1 MSSGEKPVA
10 TPDITPGP
18 RLIATLG
25 LVTTL
30 CGALIVSVWQATL
43 PAIAANKKIV
53 LDRAVRALVPD
64 AATIVDYDADAL
76 GVRRASGDATPGTV
90 RFHAAFDGQGKLQA
104 IAAEGSARGYTDA
117 VRVLYGYR
125 PSCECVFGM
134 RVIQM
139 KETPGIGDNVATDP
153 DFLANF
159 VSLDLALAGDMRGLA
174 HAVRAV
180 KHGTKRFAWE
190 IDAIAGATITS
201 KAIGR
206 GINDSAQ
213 RLLPLLVPNLEQL
226 EKGEEKT
233 GKGETGREKGKNL
246 GAAPSSPFSLPPSHF
261 SDAGDPA

>member
-1 MSSGEKPVA
+1 MSTDNPKLPSAPAPG
-10 TPDITPGP
+10 DITPGT
-18 RLIATLG
+18 RLVAALG

-30 CGALIVSVWQATL
+30 CGALIVAVWQLTL

-53 LDRAVRALVPD
+53 LERAVRALVPD
-64 AATIVDYDADAL
+64 AARIVDF
-76 GVRRASGDATPGTV
+76 DATPNGVQRALRDPVPGAV
-90 RFHAAFDGQGKLQA
+90 RFHAAYDAAGQLQA
-104 IAAEGSARGYTDA
+104 IAAEGGARGYADT

-125 PSCECVFGM
+125 PACECIFGI
-134 RVIQM
+134 RVVQM

-159 VSLDLALAGDMRGLA
+159 DSLDLALADDLRGLA

-190 IDAIAGATITS
+190 IDAISGATISS

-213 RLLPLLVPNLEQL
+213 RLLPQLLPHLE
-226 EKGEEKT
+226 EVRHEGVAK
-233 GKGETGREKGKNL
+233 
-246 GAAPSSPFSLPPSHF
+246 
-261 SDAGDPA
+261 

>member
-1 MSSGEKPVA
+1 MTGADQPIVSPPPVDVTSG
-10 TPDITPGP
+10 T
-18 RLIATLG
+18 RLVATLG

-30 CGALIVSVWQATL
+30 CGALIVAVWQITL

-53 LDRAVRALVPD
+53 LERAVRALVPD
-64 AATIVDYDADAL
+64 AANIIDFDATPL
-76 GVRRASGDATPGTV
+76 GIRRASGDATSGAV
-90 RFHAAFDGQGKLQA
+90 RFHAAYDAKGELQA

-125 PSCECVFGM
+125 PACECIFGM

-159 VSLDLALAGDMRGLA
+159 DSLDLALADDLRGLA
-174 HAVRAV
+174 HAVRGV
-180 KHGTKRFAWE
+180 KHGTKRFGWE
-190 IDAIAGATITS
+190 IDAISGATITS

-213 RLLPLLVPNLEQL
+213 KLLPQLLRHLE
-226 EKGEEKT
+226 EIK
-233 GKGETGREKGKNL
+233 REGV
-246 GAAPSSPFSLPPSHF
+246 AQ
-261 SDAGDPA
+261 

>member
-1 MSSGEKPVA
+1 MSETDKLAPPPA
-10 TPDITPGP
+10 DITPGT
-18 RLIATLG
+18 RLVATLG

-30 CGALIVSVWQATL
+30 CGALIVAVWQLTL

-53 LDRAVRALVPD
+53 LERAVRALVPD
-64 AATIVDYDADAL
+64 AARIVDF
-76 GVRRASGDATPGTV
+76 DATPAGLQRAGQTQVSGAV
-90 RFHAAFDGQGKLQA
+90 RFHAAYNAAGELQA
-104 IAAEGSARGYTDA
+104 IAAEGGARGYADT

-125 PSCECVFGM
+125 PACECIFGI

-139 KETPGIGDNVATDP
+139 KETPGIGDNVASDA

-159 VSLDLALAGDMRGLA
+159 DSLDLTLAEDGQGLA

-190 IDAIAGATITS
+190 IDAISGATISS

-213 RLLPLLVPNLEQL
+213 RLLPLLLPRLEQVKS
-226 EKGEEKT
+226 E
-233 GKGETGREKGKNL
+233 
-246 GAAPSSPFSLPPSHF
+246 GAAK
-261 SDAGDPA
+261 

>member
-1 MSSGEKPVA
+1 MSDTDKLSASLPPA
-10 TPDITPGP
+10 DITSGT
-18 RLIATLG
+18 RLVATLG

-30 CGALIVSVWQATL
+30 CGALIVAVWQITL

-53 LDRAVRALVPD
+53 LERAVRALVPD
-64 AATIVDYDADAL
+64 AANIIDFDATPL
-76 GVRRASGDATPGTV
+76 GIHRASGDPAPGTV
-90 RFHAAFDGQGKLQA
+90 RFHVAYDAQGELQA

-117 VRVLYGYR
+117 VRVLYGYH
-125 PSCECVFGM
+125 PECECIFGM

-159 VSLDLALAGDMRGLA
+159 YSLDLSLADDRQGLA
-174 HAVRAV
+174 HAVRGV

-190 IDAIAGATITS
+190 IDAISGATITS

-213 RLLPLLVPNLEQL
+213 KLLPQLLPQL
-226 EKGEEKT
+226 EKIRVE
-233 GKGETGREKGKNL
+233 GRKEKGKNPGTEL
-246 GAAPSSPFSLPPSHF
+246 PPPSSN
-261 SDAGDPA
+261 AGGHT

>member
-1 MSSGEKPVA
+1 MTGADQPIASPPA
-10 TPDITPGP
+10 ADITPGTH
-18 RLIATLG
+18 LVATLG

-30 CGALIVSVWQATL
+30 CGALIVAVWQITL

-53 LDRAVRALVPD
+53 LERAVRALVPD
-64 AATIVDYDADAL
+64 AANIIDFDATPL
-76 GVRRASGDATPGTV
+76 GIHLASGDATSAAV
-90 RFHAAFDGQGKLQA
+90 RFHAAYDAKGELQA

-125 PSCECVFGM
+125 PACECIFGM

-159 VSLDLALAGDMRGLA
+159 NSLDLSLTGDMRALA

-180 KHGTKRFAWE
+180 KHGTKRYAWE
-190 IDAIAGATITS
+190 IDAISGATITS

-213 RLLPLLVPNLEQL
+213 KLLPQLLPQL
-226 EKGEEKT
+226 EEVK
-233 GKGETGREKGKNL
+233 RE
-246 GAAPSSPFSLPPSHF
+246 GAVK
-261 SDAGDPA
+261 